1 MQLYKTLELRPAQ
14 LEKIYHQLGGRYS
27 FWERLKRGGVGSP
40 MLYYADGIVELDQL
54 QNLAPDE
61 LRINF
66 ELLKAGVLMR
76 IAERTNSYFIPIAIT
91 EISAIELTKNT
102 DQMYLTLTTKDQSNF
117 VLWSQEDQYY
127 DWKSFLH
134 KSFLLE
140 FC

>member
-1 MQLYKTLELRPAQ
+1 
-14 LEKIYHQLGGRYS
+14 
-27 FWERLKRGGVGSP
+27 

-76 IAERTNSYFIPIAIT
+76 IAERTNSYFIPITIT
-91 EISAIELTKNT
+91 EISTIELTKNT
-102 DQMYLTLTTKDQSNF
+102 DQMYLTLTTKDQSSF